1 MQGTLMRLLYRTRC
15 QRAEPVWHSGS
26 LQAHGRYEL
35 LGLGEDVSHA
45 VFHFS
50 GNEMESVKI
59 AAWTQL
65 DVIVEIENDALLVLA
80 RNQADAMRNRING
93 RRGFVASLE
102 MTTSRAVP

>member
-50 GNEMESVKI
+50 GNEME
-59 AAWTQL
+59 A
-65 DVIVEIENDALLVLA
+65 VEIAIGVGLNIIVQVKNDAFFVLSGA
-80 RNQADAMRNRING
+80 HADAMGSRINAK
-93 RRGFVASLE
+93 R
-102 MTTSRAVP
+102 